1 MWHQLRNRD
10 FYCML
15 IADAAAIVA
24 AHLVAY
30 LFRFEFI
37 LSPKRINEILTVL
50 PFLVSIKLTFFIFFG
65 VYRSMWRFTGL
76 RDVFRLFQANVAAQ
90 LILIAAILYLNRF
103 IGFSRSVFFL
113 DGVLCF
119 MFTVGLRIIVR
130 AKHNSQIRQERK
142 KYHPYHREPG
152 LGKSNGR
159 KAVLLIGA
167 GHAGEIILR
176 EIMTNPSTR
185 YKPVGFL
192 DDDPTKRNRTVHG
205 VPVLGPV
212 DQLNKFAPK
221 YKVNEIIIAMP
232 SAGGKQMRRIIE
244 LCENSGV
251 PYKTLPGIGD
261 LINGRVSIKALRDV
275 DFQDLLGR
283 APVSLD
289 NSGIA
294 EYLAGKTVLITG
306 AGGSIGS
313 ELCRQLIAF
322 NPGRM
327 VLVDACEANIFH
339 IQAELKNELG
349 FQDIRAILGRVQ
361 DQRLMTR
368 IFRKYRPQVVFH
380 AAAYKHVP
388 LVELNPWEGVFNNIL
403 GSCVTMETA
412 QEFGVERFVLV
423 STDKAVRP
431 TNVMGACK
439 RVTELVLQSL
449 CNGSTKFMA
458 VRFGNVVGSS
468 GSVVPFFRRQI
479 AKGGPVTITHPDV
492 TRYFMSI
499 PEASKLILQA
509 GAMGQGGEIFILKM
523 GTPVKIADMA
533 RDLIRLCGKRPDQD
547 IDIVYTGLREGEKL
561 YEELITSGE
570 GITQTWHDKIMVLE
584 ADQPIDRRNDHEVYQ
599 AWLNRQINE
608 LCAAAGTFDSPVIK
622 RKLMEIVPEFAP
634 QDVDSIIEERTSPR
648 KDQTEIQG
656 VLPFVRPY
664 HLAR

>member
-1 MWHQLRNRD
+1 M
-10 FYCML
+10 
-15 IADAAAIVA
+15 
-24 AHLVAY
+24 
-30 LFRFEFI
+30 
-37 LSPKRINEILTVL
+37 
-50 PFLVSIKLTFFIFFG
+50 
-65 VYRSMWRFTGL
+65 
-76 RDVFRLFQANVAAQ
+76 
-90 LILIAAILYLNRF
+90 
-103 IGFSRSVFFL
+103 
-113 DGVLCF
+113 
-119 MFTVGLRIIVR
+119 
-130 AKHNSQIRQERK
+130 
-142 KYHPYHREPG
+142 
-152 LGKSNGR
+152 
-159 KAVLLIGA
+159 
-167 GHAGEIILR
+167 
-176 EIMTNPSTR
+176 
-185 YKPVGFL
+185 
-192 DDDPTKRNRTVHG
+192 
-205 VPVLGPV
+205 
-212 DQLNKFAPK
+212 
-221 YKVNEIIIAMP
+221 
-232 SAGGKQMRRIIE
+232 
-244 LCENSGV
+244 
-251 PYKTLPGIGD
+251 
-261 LINGRVSIKALRDV
+261 
-275 DFQDLLGR
+275 
-283 APVSLD
+283 SLD

-294 EYLAGKTVLITG
+294 EYLTGKTVLITG